1 MQYGINVRTCELMQ
15 AKDPS
20 QFMTI
25 PDILSGNPAAV
36 HGNMVRTIG
45 LLQQYNVRDSQIWI
59 KDIKSSLELAV
70 DSSVIEPFPFKQNA
84 VYQFIGELNGRSG
97 GIVLRAHVYRCVDS
111 LDLDVYLQAH
121 TLRFREQTK

>member
-1 MQYGINVRTCELMQ
+1 M
-15 AKDPS
+15 KDSS

-25 PDILSGNPAAV
+25 SDILSNDPTNV
-36 HGNMVRTIG
+36 HGSMVRTIG
-45 LLQQYNVRDSQIWI
+45 LLQRYNVRDSQIWI

-84 VYQFIGELNGRSG
+84 AYQFIGELNGRTGSADD
-97 GIVLRAHVYRCVDS
+97 IVLRAHVYRCVDS

-121 TLRFREQTK
+121 ALRFRELGK

>member
-1 MQYGINVRTCELMQ
+1 MQ

-25 PDILSGNPAAV
+25 PDILSGNPADV
-36 HGNMVRTIG
+36 HRNMVRTIG

-59 KDIKSSLELAV
+59 KDMKSSLELAV

-97 GIVLRAHVYRCVDS
+97 STNGIVLRAYVYRCVDS

-121 TLRFREQTK
+121 TLRFREQDK

>member
-1 MQYGINVRTCELMQ
+1 MQ

-25 PDILSGNPAAV
+25 SDILSNDPANV
-36 HGNMVRTIG
+36 HGSMVRTIG
-45 LLQQYNVRDSQIWI
+45 LLQRYNVRDSQIWI

-84 VYQFIGELNGRSG
+84 VYQFIGELNGRSASAKD
-97 GIVLRAHVYRCVDS
+97 IVLGAHVYRCVDS

-121 TLRFREQTK
+121 ALRFREQGK